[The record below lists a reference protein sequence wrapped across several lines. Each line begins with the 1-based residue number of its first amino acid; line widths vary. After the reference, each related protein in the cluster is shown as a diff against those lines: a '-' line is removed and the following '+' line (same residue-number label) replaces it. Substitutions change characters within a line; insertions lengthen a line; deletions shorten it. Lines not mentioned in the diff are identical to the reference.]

1 MVSFCFNLL
10 YLSINQAAETGRN
23 LMTKYLDITIYIS
36 ADSEGSYTVRVE
48 SSEGGQGSSSFRL
61 PFSLTDLAGAVF
73 GVENAALAREATL
86 ENAAQANGSSAFPR
100 KPVDFGVELF
110 ETLFQG
116 DARDVLTRAD
126 TSAQNSPETGLR
138 LRLSMDLQN
147 PGMAEVASLPWEL
160 MCRKGQ
166 RPLALSTQTPLVRSL
181 DSPLPT
187 EPRPFRAPLRI
198 MALMSNPQGTGTLNL
213 DKERAG
219 IEKSWARLPG
229 VQVDFVR
236 PVRSEILRELAG
248 GNYHVIH
255 YMGHGDFHA
264 QKGGLL
270 LFEKED
276 GSPDPI
282 SSDEFAMWLAD
293 EPLRLVFL
301 NACKTGATNLHTSIH
316 PFAGVATALIRE
328 RIPAV
333 VAMQFPISDVAA
345 VTFAQTFYE
354 RIAQGLPVDAAVAEG
369 RKALYSGKYAE
380 WATPVLYLR
389 SKDGMLFAPAT
400 GGAATTHAAPAQE
413 PQETAQPVAAGGGL
427 WGPHQED
434 DLRVFI
440 ATPDQDRELLCRQI
454 SRSLKDM
461 DGVCVVDDVPLVEQ
475 DHDVLIDGLVR
486 EADLCIHLL
495 GANPGRR
502 MDVDDGQPLRTY
514 PLVQLDIGYQ
524 AARSQLVII
533 TQRDRESIG
542 IDAYKAKIDELA
554 HLPRNKARFELVI
567 TDKTQIMEAV
577 KAKLAELRIARQSE
591 QAAGAGAT
599 AVHNAFVDSH
609 VSDIQRAIELVE
621 YLENRHVS
629 TDVWTSDTPTA
640 DFAQLDE
647 AVRKYALYIL
657 VAGCVDNKWV
667 SSRKIAILKSA
678 MRNKAALLLAKY
690 SAANTEESGSDRFSK
705 SRFEISVLKDPD
717 PSWFDAIF
725 QAPALD
731 EQ

>member
-1 MVSFCFNLL
+1 
-10 YLSINQAAETGRN
+10 
-23 LMTKYLDITIYIS
+23 MTKYLDITIYIS
-36 ADSEGSYTVRVE
+36 TDSEGSYTVRVE
-48 SSEGGQGSSSFRL
+48 SSEGGQGSSRFRL
-61 PFSLTDLAGAVF
+61 PFRLTDLAGAVF
-73 GVENAALAREATL
+73 GVEKADLAREASV
-86 ENAAQANGSSAFPR
+86 ENAAPADALSAPAR
-100 KPVDFGVELF
+100 KPADFGAELF

-126 TSAQNSPETGLR
+126 TSARNSPETGLR
-138 LRLSMDLQN
+138 LRLSMDLQS

-181 DSPLPT
+181 DSPMPT

-198 MALMSNPQGTGTLNL
+198 MALMSNPKGTGTLDL

-264 QKGGLL
+264 QKGGSL

-276 GSPDPI
+276 GSPDPV

-301 NACKTGATNLHTSIH
+301 NACKTGATSLHASIH

-328 RIPAV
+328 HIPAV

-389 SKDGMLFAPAT
+389 SKDGMLFEPAASGPALEAAASEIET
-400 GGAATTHAAPAQE
+400 GVTAEPAAKVNQ
-413 PQETAQPVAAGGGL
+413 L
-427 WGPHQED
+427 WGDHPED
-434 DLRVFI
+434 DLRVFL
-440 ATPDQDRELLCRQI
+440 ATPDQDREILCRQI
-454 SRSLKDM
+454 AKSLKALG
-461 DGVCVVDDVPLVEQ
+461 GVSVVDAVPMEAQ
-475 DHDVLIDGLVR
+475 DHDEFVDKLVR

-514 PLVQLDIGYQ
+514 PLVQLDIGYR
-524 AARSQLVII
+524 AARSQLVVI

-542 IDAYKAKIDELA
+542 NEAYKAKIDELA
-554 HLPRNKARFELVI
+554 KLPREKSRFELVI

-577 KAKLAELRIARQSE
+577 QAKLAELRIARQSE
-591 QAAGAGAT
+591 QVAT
-599 AVHNAFVDSH
+599 AGETLVHNAFVDAH
-609 VSDIQRAIELVE
+609 VNDIQRAIELVE
-621 YLENRHVS
+621 YLENRRVS
-629 TDVWTSDTPTA
+629 TDVWTSDTPNA
-640 DFAQLDE
+640 NFAQLDE
-647 AVRKYALYIL
+647 AVRKYALYII

-667 SSRKIAILKSA
+667 SNRKIAILKSA

-690 SAANTEESGSDRFSK
+690 SAADTEESDGGRFSK
-705 SRFEISVLKDPD
+705 SQFEVSVLKHPD

-725 QAPALD
+725 QLTAPD